1 LTGLVDCLV
10 SRVLPLDYVEYKTSE
25 KSTASILNEKCKLQN
40 ICCMDK
46 NESKVYMFTMEAE
59 FKIFEYSGNL
69 LVETYAD
76 EGD

>member
-1 LTGLVDCLV
+1 
-10 SRVLPLDYVEYKTSE
+10 
-25 KSTASILNEKCKLQN
+25 
-40 ICCMDK
+40 MDK

-76 EGD
+76 EGDQTSYHIADHH